1 MSVVVDSVAGRHTG
15 ILVGFA
21 CRVAKVMRNFVE
33 LRPRGFLARTRGR
46 KTLARMCGAA
56 GVESVWLSMTG
67 VAIHASGIQ
76 AKCTTMGCLAQ
87 TSVLTKYGLAGRQTK
102 SHGQW
107 RYANHYVVCPINYV
121 QCLQPT
127 VTKKAGSRSCPW
139 PAAPRNRECWWCPT
153 EVPE

>member
-56 GVESVWLSMTG
+56 GAREC
-67 VAIHASGIQ
+67 VAEHDWCGCSCLRH
-76 AKCTTMGCLAQ
+76 KCQLFTAIAQ
-87 TSVLTKYGLAGRQTK
+87 RNVLTKYGLAGWQTK
-102 SHGQW
+102 LHRQW
-107 RYANHYVVCPINYV
+107 WYADQDVVCPINYV